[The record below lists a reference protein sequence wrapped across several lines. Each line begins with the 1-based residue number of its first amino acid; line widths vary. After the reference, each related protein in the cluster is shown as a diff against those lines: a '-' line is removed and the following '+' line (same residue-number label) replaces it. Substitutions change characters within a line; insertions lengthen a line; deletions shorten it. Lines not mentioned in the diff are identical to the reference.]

1 MFGYFDYSKLDQLVE
16 KHSAGY
22 QAAEPFPH
30 VMIDDFAHAKY
41 LEGVLGAFPN
51 PEGVEWWSYD
61 NPLEKKLAFDKIHL
75 LPRPIKEIL
84 SEMNS
89 APFVQFL
96 QKLTGI
102 QHLIP
107 DPHYTGG
114 GLHQIP
120 PGGKLGLHA
129 DFNFNTVL
137 QLHRRI
143 NVILYLNEDWD
154 ESYGG
159 HLELWDEKAE
169 KCYSR
174 ILPVFNRMVCFN
186 TTDFS
191 LHGHP
196 DPLTCPQGRY
206 RRSLALYYYSATRPQ
221 HEISAAHSTIY
232 VARPQDDKSPEM
244 ESLRLK
250 RRQGRIKDETK

>member
-1 MFGYFDYSKLDQLVE
+1 MFGFFDYDKLGRQAADLANQ
-16 KHSAGY
+16 Y
-22 QAAEPFPH
+22 QQAEPFPH
-30 VMIDDFAHAKY
+30 AVVDDFANAEK
-41 LEGVLGAFPN
+41 LQTVLDSFPG
-51 PEGVEWWSYD
+51 PSDLQWWNYD
-61 NPLEKKLAFDKIHL
+61 NPLEKKLAFDKVHL
-75 LPRPIKEIL
+75 LPQPIKEIL
-84 SEMNS
+84 CEMNS
-89 APFVQFL
+89 APFLKYL
-96 QKLTGI
+96 QSLTGI
-102 QHLIP
+102 QNLIP
-107 DPHYTGG
+107 DPHYAGG

-129 DFNFNTVL
+129 DFNFNTLL

-143 NVILYLNEDWD
+143 NVILYLNQDWPD
-154 ESYGG
+154 SYGG

-169 KCYSR
+169 QCYER
-174 ILPVFNRMVCFN
+174 VLPVFNRMVCFN

-206 RRSLALYYYSATRPQ
+206 RRSLALYYYSATRPA
-221 HEISAAHSTIY
+221 HEISPAHSTIY

-250 RRQGRIKDETK
+250 RRQGRIKDETT